1 VKRLIQ
7 NSLPCILLIIFMLSA
22 SSCSWLSQRRGLFE
36 GPESTT
42 EVGPNTP
49 VPREQYEQ
57 LMKQHQELVQ
67 RHQLL
72 QQEWQASKQD
82 PQLLGELRLARE
94 TPELAETVDVFSGR
108 SSPQIRPSSPAPSA
122 PSVGSTRPVIDSRVL
137 DPAMVEEHILILRNS
152 NTMIAQ
158 NRYDQALREI
168 RKIENSPIRQ
178 IRARAKFNLGEV
190 LFQQGEFDLA
200 MQIFEDVIKTE
211 AFSGIVLKTL
221 GRLIVCSER
230 LNQEQKRETYFSM
243 FHDFFE
249 QQS

>member
-7 NSLPCILLIIFMLSA
+7 SWIFASLLLA

-36 GPESTT
+36 GPESTPAPAQ
-42 EVGPNTP
+42 GPNAP
-49 VPREQYEQ
+49 VPREQYEE
-57 LMKQHQELVQ
+57 LVKQHQDLMQ

-72 QQEWQASKQD
+72 QQEWQSSKQD
-82 PQLLGELRLARE
+82 PQLLGELRLAKE
-94 TPELAETVDVFSGR
+94 TPELAETVDVFSGKTT
-108 SSPQIRPSSPAPSA
+108 PQIKPSSAPALAS
-122 PSVGSTRPVIDSRVL
+122 SRPVIDSAEL

-152 NTMIAQ
+152 SAMLAE

-168 RKIENSPIRQ
+168 RIIENSPIRQ
-178 IRARAKFNLGEV
+178 IRARAKYNLGEV

-221 GRLIVCSER
+221 GRLIVCSEK

>member
-1 VKRLIQ
+1 MKRLDQPRIMI
-7 NSLPCILLIIFMLSA
+7 ILTCLLFT

-36 GPESTT
+36 GPESAPEQTPA
-42 EVGPNTP
+42 PNAP
-49 VPREQYEQ
+49 VSREQYDQ
-57 LMKQHQELVQ
+57 LVKQHQELMQ
-67 RHQLL
+67 RHELL
-72 QQEWQASKQD
+72 QKEWQSSKQD
-82 PQLLGELRLARE
+82 PQLLTELRLAKE
-94 TPELAETVDVFSGR
+94 SPELAETVDVFSGTT
-108 SSPQIRPSSPAPSA
+108 SPQIQTEVSKPASMTSSK
-122 PSVGSTRPVIDSRVL
+122 PVIDSRAL
-137 DPAMVEEHILILRNS
+137 DPAMVEEHIQILRAS
-152 NTMIAQ
+152 NTLLAE

-168 RKIENSPIRQ
+168 RKVENSPIRQ
-178 IRARAKFNLGEV
+178 IRARAKYNLGEV

-221 GRLIVCSER
+221 GRLIVCSEK